1 MDAPLEPRAV
11 CISDCMICC
20 MTTRLNITLP
30 DVVAEKLRTASG
42 NKPSE
47 YIERAVTR
55 QMLADDLRRLAEFE
69 AKNGGP
75 DLSFELGWE
84 QGAAE

>member
-1 MDAPLEPRAV
+1 
-11 CISDCMICC
+11 

-30 DVVAEKLRTASG
+30 DEVAIKLRAASD

-55 QMLADDLRRLAEFE
+55 QMLADDLRKLAE
-69 AKNGGP
+69 
-75 DLSFELGWE
+75 WE
-84 QGAAE
+84 SANRPNQEFHRLDDEAAEEVLFGRSAE